1 MAAGGGGSDPV
12 EDLLSCSWWWWEPG
26 GGFTHWLPP
35 TLTQGLLDT
44 VNTKL
49 EVHFHSLFMIYH
61 EECAEENRQSKV
73 PAVGKSWCVQLSGW
87 ERGTDQWSG

>member
-1 MAAGGGGSDPV
+1 M
-12 EDLLSCSWWWWEPG
+12 LLVVVGTWGRFYPLASSH
-26 GGFTHWLPP
+26 THR
-35 TLTQGLLDT
+35 GLLDT

-61 EECAEENRQSKV
+61 EECAEEKRQSKV